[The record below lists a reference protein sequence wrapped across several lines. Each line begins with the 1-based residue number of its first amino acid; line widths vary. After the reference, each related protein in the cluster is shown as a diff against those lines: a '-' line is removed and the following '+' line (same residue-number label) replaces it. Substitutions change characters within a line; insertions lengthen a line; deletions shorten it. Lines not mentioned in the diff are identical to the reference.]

1 MQTEKRTDW
10 EDRRGTVRNIAALVA
25 LIVLVFFLMDG
36 FAGNPLEGTWKNE
49 ELGIDLVIGK
59 KDSAVLK
66 WKDYD
71 EVKSVKYTY
80 ELDRKEKQITFQKT
94 TRQLLRL
101 VLGR

>member
-10 EDRRGTVRNIAALVA
+10 EDRIAALVA

-36 FAGNPLEGTWKNE
+36 FAGNPLEGTWENE
-49 ELGIDLVIGK
+49 ELGIVLVIGK

-66 WKDYD
+66 WKDYA

-80 ELDRKEKQITFQKT
+80 ELDRKEKQITF
-94 TRQLLRL
+94 
-101 VLGR
+101 

>member
-49 ELGIDLVIGK
+49 EL
-59 KDSAVLK
+59 
-66 WKDYD
+66 
-71 EVKSVKYTY
+71 
-80 ELDRKEKQITFQKT
+80 
-94 TRQLLRL
+94 
-101 VLGR
+101 